1 MANVLAA
8 VTTSPGQM
16 QVRQVPDPTPGDRE
30 VRVAVAAVG
39 LCGSDY
45 HLFAGTHPYA
55 RFPQIQ
61 GHEIAGT
68 IDGLGPGYDGPLS
81 VGDRVAVEPFV
92 HCGACFACR
101 RGRSNCCERLEVMGA
116 HIPGAL
122 REFVVVSPERLHP
135 VQDLTAD
142 LCALVE
148 PLSIA
153 VQAVERSEAAA
164 GDRVVVLGAGPI
176 GLGVALACSDR
187 GAHVLVVDRLPS
199 RLAAAR
205 RFGAEATAD
214 TSTDD
219 VGAVVDEWTHGEG
232 AAVVVDATGVPAL
245 IRMAVDLVAP
255 SGVVVIVGI
264 SGEDVAVP
272 VIAFTRK
279 ELTVRGS
286 RNNNGLF
293 PASIDLVR
301 RHGQTVGSL
310 ISHRFPLSE
319 APEALRFAA
328 DHPDQVEK
336 ALIVMGQAS

>member
-1 MANVLAA
+1 MLAA
-8 VTTSPGQM
+8 VTKAPGQM
-16 QVRQVPDPTPGDRE
+16 QVRQIPDPALGARQ
-30 VRVAVAAVG
+30 VRVAVEAVG

-61 GHEIAGT
+61 GHEIAGRVDT
-68 IDGLGPGYDGPLS
+68 LGPGYDGQLS
-81 VGDRVAVEPFV
+81 VGDSVAVEPFLS
-92 HCGACFACR
+92 CGTCFACR
-101 RGRSNCCERLEVMGA
+101 RGRTNCCERLEVMGA

-122 REFVVVSPERLHP
+122 TEFVVVSPERLHP
-135 VQDLTAD
+135 VGDLTPD
-142 LCALVE
+142 LGALVE
-148 PLSIA
+148 PMSIA
-153 VQAVERSEAAA
+153 VQAVERSETGA
-164 GDRVVVLGAGPI
+164 GDRIVVLGAGPI

-187 GAHVLVVDRLPS
+187 GAHVLVVDRLLS

-205 RFGAEATAD
+205 RFGAQATANA
-214 TSTDD
+214 SIED
-219 VGAVVDEWTHGEG
+219 VGTRVAAWTHGEG
-232 AAVVVDATGVPAL
+232 AAVVVDATGAPAL

-264 SGEDVAVP
+264 SGEDVAIP

-279 ELTVRGS
+279 ELTVHGS

-301 RHGQTVGSL
+301 RHSQTVGSL

-319 APEALRFAA
+319 APDALRFAA

-336 ALIVMGQAS
+336 ALIVMGQTS